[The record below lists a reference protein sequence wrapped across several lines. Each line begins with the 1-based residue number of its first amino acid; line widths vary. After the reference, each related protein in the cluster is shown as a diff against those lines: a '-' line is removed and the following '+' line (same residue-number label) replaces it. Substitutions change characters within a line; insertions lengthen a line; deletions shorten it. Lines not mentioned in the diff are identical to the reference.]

1 MALIATLVV
10 SVNGAT
16 TFGGGSAAL
25 STEPDR
31 RRFLTLH
38 RSAGAIIT
46 GKQSASIEDYS
57 KTKVPIFVFTRNPA
71 RLHFTH
77 PTMEQITVD
86 RNLAEI
92 ARSID
97 ERIDGDIVIEGGRQL
112 ILAMAK
118 EGAID
123 RLYLTI
129 SPAEG
134 DGDFIDL
141 KVLLENFTVTSE
153 IEEGGTRLLECRYQ
167 GNSTNC

>member
-10 SVNGAT
+10 AGNGAT
-16 TFGGGSAAL
+16 SAGGNSVLL
-25 STEPDR
+25 SSEPDR

-46 GKQSASIEDYS
+46 GKQSAASEDYS
-57 KTKVPIFVFTRNPA
+57 KTKVPIFVFTRN
-71 RLHFTH
+71 LDQLNFTH

-86 RNLAEI
+86 RGLAEI
-92 ARSID
+92 ARDID
-97 ERIDGDIVIEGGRQL
+97 KRIDGDIVIEGGRQL

-123 RLYLTI
+123 QLYLSI
-129 SPAEG
+129 SPVEG

-141 KVLLENFTVTSE
+141 NELLENFIVTSE
-153 IEEGGTRLLECRYQ
+153 IEESGTRLLECRYQ
-167 GNSTNC
+167 GDATNC